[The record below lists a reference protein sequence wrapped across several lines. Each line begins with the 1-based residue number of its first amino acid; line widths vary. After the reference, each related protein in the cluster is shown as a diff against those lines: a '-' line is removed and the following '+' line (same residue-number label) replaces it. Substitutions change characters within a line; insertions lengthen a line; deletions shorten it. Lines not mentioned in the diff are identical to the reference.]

1 MHEDEH
7 GPAQVG
13 VSGCLPRT
21 ALRHSQRVTLNNR
34 PRTLRHRSVGSIQH
48 SLARRNLL
56 NNSRVH
62 HTWLPRGNATER
74 PALHTTSAAEADGQ
88 TTRVFKGRQ
97 VVCIQL
103 ELGLAARM
111 KAWQ

>member
-13 VSGCLPRT
+13 VSGCLPRI

-56 NNSRVH
+56 HNSRVH

-74 PALHTTSAAEADGQ
+74 PALHTTSAAEAD
-88 TTRVFKGRQ
+88 VSKGRE

-103 ELGLAARM
+103 EFRLAARM